1 VIAIANSCHPTFGR
15 RRAPRALPLLLAA
28 SVLGG
33 CQSTKEPLPPG
44 APAPP
49 PRVENV
55 EAKLVPAGGSAVNG
69 TAVLHQAGSGVDL
82 SLWLGSAGPGEY
94 RVAIHETGN
103 CSSRN
108 AFSAGAPWA
117 PPGVTVAVVLLSK
130 NDDTRTLTA
139 RLPGYRVEGPQGV
152 MGRAVIVHSG
162 SRSSLD
168 AQPGVAN
175 DRIACGVIGTPD
187 PLFPRLGF

>member
-1 VIAIANSCHPTFGR
+1 MIAAANRCDRTFRR

-28 SVLGG
+28 AALGG
-33 CQSTKEPLPPG
+33 CQSTKEPPPPG
-44 APAPP
+44 VPAPP
-49 PRVENV
+49 RIENV
-55 EAKLVPAGGSAVNG
+55 EAKLIPAGSSAVNG
-69 TAVLHQAGSGVDL
+69 SAVLHQVGSGVDI

-94 RVAIHETGN
+94 RVAVHETGN

-108 AFSAGAPWA
+108 AFSAGPPWA
-117 PPGVTVAVVLLSK
+117 PPGVPVAVVLLNK

-152 MGRAVIVHSG
+152 MGRAVVVHSG

-168 AQPGVAN
+168 AQPGVPN
-175 DRIACGVIGTPD
+175 DRIACGVIGMPD